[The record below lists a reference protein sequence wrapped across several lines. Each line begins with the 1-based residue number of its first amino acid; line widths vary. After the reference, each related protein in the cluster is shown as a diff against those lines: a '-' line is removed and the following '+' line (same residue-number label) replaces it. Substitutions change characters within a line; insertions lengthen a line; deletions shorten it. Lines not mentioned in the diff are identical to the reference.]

1 MNDENLIEKT
11 IDGGEVYS
19 GKFLHV
25 FHDRIL
31 LPNGKEGGRDYI
43 KHVGAVCVIPVLEDG
58 RVIVEHQYR
67 YPMHEVLIEIPA
79 GKLDSRSED
88 HLEACKRELREE
100 TGYEAGTWID
110 LGPLYPTPAYSDEV
124 IHAYMARDLR
134 KGERDLDDDEFIN
147 VDIVPLSS
155 LVELVM
161 EGRIPDAK
169 SQIVIL
175 KAARL
180 LSL

>member
-1 MNDENLIEKT
+1 MSDDDLIEKT
-11 IDGGEVYS
+11 IDGSEVYS

-43 KHVGAVCVIPVLEDG
+43 KHIGAVCVIPILEDG
-58 RVIVEHQYR
+58 RVIVEHQFR
-67 YPMHEVLIEIPA
+67 YPTHEVLIEIPA
-79 GKLDSRSED
+79 GKLDSKSEN

-100 TGYEAGTWID
+100 TGYEAGEWIE

-124 IHAYMARDLR
+124 IHAYIARDLK
-134 KGERDLDDDEFIN
+134 KGERNLDEDEFIN
-147 VDIVPLSS
+147 IELVPLKT
-155 LVELVM
+155 LVDLVM

-169 SQIVIL
+169 SQIAIL
-175 KAARL
+175 KAARI
-180 LSL
+180 LSI